1 MRAEIIK
8 DRVLVEKK
16 AINELYNT
24 GYYGRPKDNGLELT
38 LIEAAYLAYR
48 GKIEVE
54 NEGKVLDFAEFFKK
68 ASTLQ
73 PAFELKYIVYKDIR
87 ERGFYVQ
94 PGVTDFRVYP
104 RGSHPG
110 KGAAK
115 QFVYVRSER
124 VPMPLKDLLRSLN
137 AAENVRKQMILA
149 IVDEESDITFYEVKR
164 PRIKG
169 GMGDTLYPDITT
181 DATFLEDRV
190 IIWDED
196 ASNTLFENGFY
207 GKPLDNQR
215 LQLSLVESRYLM
227 ENGVINITDRQDNA
241 LDSESFTEIASKIE
255 PEFLLKS
262 SVYTDLREKG
272 VVPKTGF
279 KFGSHFRVYAQ
290 VESPSKIPH
299 SEYLVHSIPSDH
311 EFRLPVMS
319 RAIRLANSVRKS
331 MLYAIPTDDGIDYID
346 IGRVKM

>member
-1 MRAEIIK
+1 MKAEIIN
-8 DRVLVEKK
+8 DRVLAEKK
-16 AINELYNT
+16 AVNELYNT
-24 GYYGRPKDNGLELT
+24 GYYGRPKSKGLELT

-48 GKIEVE
+48 GKIDVE
-54 NEGKVLDFAEFFKK
+54 HNGNVLDFPGFFKI
-68 ASTLQ
+68 ASTLH
-73 PAFELKYIVYKDIR
+73 PSFELKYIVYKDLR

-169 GMGDTLYPDITT
+169 GMGDSLYPDINTE
-181 DATFLEDRV
+181 ATFLEDRV

-196 ASNTLFENGFY
+196 ASTALFENGFY
-207 GKPLDNQR
+207 GKPLDKQR

-227 ENGVINITDRQDNA
+227 ENGVINVRNRQDNVM
-241 LDSESFTEIASKIE
+241 DSESFTDIASKIE
-255 PEFLLKS
+255 PEFLLKN

-290 VESPSKIPH
+290 VESPAKIPH

-319 RAIRLANSVRKS
+319 RAVRLANSVRKS
-331 MLYAIPTDDGIDYID
+331 MLYAVPEDDGIDYID

>member
-54 NEGKVLDFAEFFKK
+54 NEGKVLDFAGFFKK

-124 VPMPLKDLLRSLN
+124 IPMPLRDLLRSLN

-169 GMGDTLYPDITT
+169 GMGDSLYPDITA

-196 ASNTLFENGFY
+196 ASTTLFENGFY
-207 GKPLDNQR
+207 GKPLDKQR

-227 ENGVINITDRQDNA
+227 ENNVINIMDRQDNA

-255 PEFLLKS
+255 PEFLLKN

-290 VESPSKIPH
+290 VESPTKIPH

-311 EFRLPVMS
+311 EFALPVMS

-331 MLYAIPTDDGIDYID
+331 MLYAIPTEAGIDYID

>member
-48 GKIEVE
+48 GKIKVE
-54 NEGKVLDFAEFFKK
+54 NEGKVLDFAGLFKT

-124 VPMPLKDLLRSLN
+124 IPMPLKDLLRSLN

-169 GMGDTLYPDITT
+169 GMGDTLYPDITA

-196 ASNTLFENGFY
+196 ASTTLFENGFY
-207 GKPLDNQR
+207 GKPLDKQR

-227 ENGVINITDRQDNA
+227 QNNVINIMDRQDNA

-290 VESPSKIPH
+290 VESPAKIPH

-311 EFRLPVMS
+311 EFALPLMS

-331 MLYAIPTDDGIDYID
+331 MLYAIPTEAGIDYID

>member
-24 GYYGRPKDNGLELT
+24 GYYGRPKNNGLELT
-38 LIEAAYLAYR
+38 LIEAAYLSYR
-48 GKIEVE
+48 GRIEVE
-54 NEGKVLDFAEFFKK
+54 HCGKVLDFAGFFKI

-73 PAFELKYIVYKDIR
+73 PAFELKYIVYKDLR
-87 ERGFYVQ
+87 ERGFYIQ

-190 IIWDED
+190 IIWNED
-196 ASNTLFENGFY
+196 ASTTLFENGFY
-207 GKPLDNQR
+207 GKPLDKQR
-215 LQLSLVESRYLM
+215 LQLSLVESRYLLD
-227 ENGVINITDRQDNA
+227 NGVINIKDRQDNA
-241 LDSESFTEIASKIE
+241 LDTESFTKIASKIE
-255 PEFLLKS
+255 PEFFLKN

-290 VESPSKIPH
+290 VESPAKIPH
-299 SEYLVHSIPSDH
+299 SEYLVHSIPPEH
-311 EFRLPVMS
+311 EFALPVMS